1 MNAEM
6 NAETTATTVARVKLV
21 IAEVCAIEP
30 ATVHEEGFLLG
41 YDIDSLRTVELI
53 MALEQAF
60 ELELSEQDPRLRTV
74 QTVRDLAAFVDGV
87 RAGAVG

>member
-1 MNAEM
+1 MNTDPM
-6 NAETTATTVARVKLV
+6 TSTVERVKRV

-41 YDIDSLRTVELI
+41 YDIDSLRTVELV

-60 ELELSEQDPRLRTV
+60 DLEISEQDPQLRGV
-74 QTVRDLAAFVDGV
+74 QRVRDLAAFVDHI
-87 RAGAVG
+87 RAGAVR